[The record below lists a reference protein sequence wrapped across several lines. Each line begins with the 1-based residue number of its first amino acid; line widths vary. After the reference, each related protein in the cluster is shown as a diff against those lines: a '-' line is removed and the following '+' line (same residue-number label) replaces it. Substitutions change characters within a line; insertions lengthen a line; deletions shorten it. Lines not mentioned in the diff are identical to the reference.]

1 MKQTILAVIGIFI
14 VLVIFTVG
22 TGLNDLV
29 QQGTEQNISETG
41 ATNKVSS
48 ENAKKLTKKQRAA
61 DKAPAVTPKSKRIF
75 LTKTIAAIK
84 KVKARLD
91 AEYQM
96 VYELSLKESLTPDE
110 EATIQLLKVRYKV
123 KGYPCLLKRLHTH
136 PASLVI
142 AQAALESGWGSSRFY
157 REANNIFG
165 VWSYNPNEP
174 RVAAGIPREGQP
186 TVYVKK
192 YPDLEASI
200 EGYFRMIAKGRAY
213 KKFRTARL
221 HTDNPFE
228 LISYLNHYSELRHE
242 YVRRL
247 YHVIRS
253 NKFYELDDVSYQP
266 QGWEN
271 INLANNEWLIPKK
284 DDPATRV
291 ADMCQKKVKEIIVDA
306 VPGKDAESSLEADIT
321 AISQESNTSLKEI
334 DNNSSKK
341 SEVVTE
347 NAEETNSSV

>member
-1 MKQTILAVIGIFI
+1 MKQTILALIGLFI
-14 VLVIFTVG
+14 VLDIFTAG
-22 TGLNDLV
+22 TALNDLLR
-29 QQGTEQNISETG
+29 QDTDHNISEFCAG
-41 ATNKVSS
+41 NGGSS
-48 ENAKKLTKKQRAA
+48 ERAEKLTDTERSASKT
-61 DKAPAVTPKSKRIF
+61 PAVTSKSKRLF
-75 LTKTIAAIK
+75 LNKTVAAIK

-91 AEYQM
+91 AEYRM
-96 VYELSLKESLTPDE
+96 VYELSLKEHLTPDE
-110 EATIQLLKVRYKV
+110 EATIQLLKVRYKA

-136 PASLVI
+136 PVSVVI

-174 RVAAGIPREGQP
+174 RVAAGVPREGEK
-186 TVYVKK
+186 TIYVKK

-228 LISYLNHYSELRHE
+228 IIPYLNHYSELRHE
-242 YVRRL
+242 YIRRL

-253 NKFYELDDVSYQP
+253 NKFYELDDVSYQA

-271 INLANNEWLIPKK
+271 INLANDEWLIPKK
-284 DDPATRV
+284 DDPAARL
-291 ADMCQKKVKEIIVDA
+291 ADLCQKKVKKIYVDA
-306 VPGKDAESSLEADIT
+306 VPAKDEADIT
-321 AISQESNTSLKEI
+321 AVSQDGNTSLKEI
-334 DNNSSKK
+334 DNAKSKK
-341 SEVVTE
+341 SKVATE
-347 NAEETNSSV
+347 NAEEMNS